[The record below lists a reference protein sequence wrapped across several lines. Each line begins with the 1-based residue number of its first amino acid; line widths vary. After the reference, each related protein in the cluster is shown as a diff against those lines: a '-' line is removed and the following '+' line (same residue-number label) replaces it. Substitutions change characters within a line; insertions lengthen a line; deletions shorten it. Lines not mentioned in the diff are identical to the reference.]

1 MSEEL
6 VLRETSSVCPICMRE
21 LPARVVEDGG
31 KVYIRKVCPEHGPSE
46 CLLSEHAWYYRALDH
61 YFFSVMPPQVKQR
74 DYLIRMTEKCNLQCP
89 ICLASADGDAS
100 APPPTPDLKL
110 QQLIEFMDTHPKGS
124 LKIDL
129 ISSEPTLCP
138 DLPDF
143 LRAIRARG
151 HISSL
156 HTNGIKLRD
165 IEYLRSLKEAGL
177 DEVFLQMDGFDD
189 DAYMRIRGAKLTEL
203 KIQVLENLRQ
213 VGVATSLVM
222 VIMPQV
228 NEHEVGKVLDYARKN
243 SFIREVMF
251 LGTRAL
257 GYFRDSDALL
267 MPDQVIDIVN
277 RETGMCPREEVF
289 CFQKMYFALLSLL
302 GVRKCLYVQ
311 HNLLIRDGE
320 QYRAISEFVN
330 WKRVEPVLDQL
341 PHIGFGKL
349 ARLRWLLRLGLSLI
363 SPRAFRLL
371 PDFFSLFLRLK
382 FGWRLKKLPFRPLLI
397 GYITACDPLN
407 VDRQVGNYCGK
418 GELANDIGRNE
429 SGSVANIERE
439 RYWYNLRQHQAGPKR
454 RGEN

>member
-1 MSEEL
+1 MSEEI
-6 VLRETSSVCPICMRE
+6 VIRHTHSVCPICLRAVE
-21 LPARVVEDGG
+21 ARVVEDSG
-31 KVYIRKVCPEHGPSE
+31 KVYLRKDCPEHGPSE
-46 CLLSEHAWYYRALDH
+46 CLLSEHAWYYRALDK
-61 YFFSVMPPQVKQR
+61 YFFAVMPPQVKQR
-74 DYLIRMTEKCNLQCP
+74 DYLIRMTEKCNLKCP
-89 ICLASADGDAS
+89 ICLASADNDPN
-100 APPPTPDLKL
+100 APPPTPDMELRK
-110 QQLIEFMDTHPKGS
+110 LIEFMDTHPRGS

-138 DLPDF
+138 DLPKF
-143 LRAIRARG
+143 LTAIRERG

-156 HTNGIKLRD
+156 HTNGIRLRD
-165 IEYLRSLKEAGL
+165 KAYLQSLKESGL

-189 DAYMRIRGAKLTEL
+189 DAYMRIRGAKLT
-203 KIQVLENLRQ
+203 KIKLEVLENLRE

-222 VIMPQV
+222 VIMPNC
-228 NEHEVGKVLDYARKN
+228 NEHEVGKVLDYARTHP
-243 SFIREVMF
+243 FIREVMF

-257 GYFRDSDALL
+257 GYFHESQDLL

-277 RETGMCPREEVF
+277 DETGMCPRHEVF
-289 CFQKMYFALLSLL
+289 CFQKLYFALLSVL

-320 QYRAISEFVN
+320 QYKAISDYVN

-341 PHIGFGKL
+341 PYVPKTTWG
-349 ARLRWLLRLGLSLI
+349 RLRWLVRLGISLI
-363 SPRAFRLL
+363 SPQAFKLL

-382 FGWRLKKLPFRPLLI
+382 FGWRLKQLPFRPLLI

-418 GELANDIGRNE
+418 GEYANDIGRNE

-439 RYWYNLRQHQAGPKR
+439 RLWYRKR
-454 RGEN
+454 PGHEEATF